1 MDIERLRDFCL
12 SLPLVTEC
20 FPFDEDTLVF
30 KVEGRMF
37 LFTGLEH
44 PELLFNVKCDPE
56 YALELRDR
64 YAEVTPGFHCNK
76 KYWNTVHVT
85 PTLQDDVV
93 RGWVLHSY
101 TEVVKK
107 LNRAQREKI
116 DKLLDEWK
124 QSNGTL

>member
-76 KYWNTVHVT
+76 KYWNTVHGT
-85 PTLQDDVV
+85 PTLQDYVV
-93 RGWVLHSY
+93 CGWVLHSY

>member
-20 FPFDEDTLVF
+20 FPFDESTLVF

-44 PELLFNVKCDPE
+44 PELRFNVKCDPD

-64 YAEVTPGFHCNK
+64 YAEVVPGFHCNK
-76 KYWNTVHVT
+76 KYWNTVCVT

-93 RGWVLHSY
+93 CGWVLHSY

-107 LNRAQREKI
+107 LNRTQREKI

-124 QSNGTL
+124 QQNGIL

>member
-1 MDIERLRDFCL
+1 MDIEHLRDFCL

-20 FPFDEDTLVF
+20 FPFDESTLVF
-30 KVEGRMF
+30 KIEGRMF
-37 LFTGLEH
+37 LYTGLEH
-44 PELLFNVKCDPE
+44 PELRFNVKCDPD

-64 YAEVTPGFHCNK
+64 YVEVTPGFHCNK

-93 RGWVLHSY
+93 RHWVLHSY

-107 LNRAQREKI
+107 LNRSQREKI
-116 DKLLDEWK
+116 NKLLDEWK
-124 QSNGTL
+124 QQNGIL

>member
-1 MDIERLRDFCL
+1 MDIERLRAFCL

-85 PTLQDDVV
+85 PSLQDDVV
-93 RGWVLHSY
+93 CGWVLHSY

>member
-85 PTLQDDVV
+85 PALQDDVV
-93 RGWVLHSY
+93 CGWVLHSY

>member
-85 PTLQDDVV
+85 PSLQDDVV
-93 RGWVLHSY
+93 CGWVLHSY

-116 DKLLDEWK
+116 DKLLNEWK

>member
-85 PTLQDDVV
+85 PSLQDDVV
-93 RGWVLHSY
+93 CGWVLHSY

-107 LNRAQREKI
+107 LNRVQREKI

>member
-56 YALELRDR
+56 YALDLRDR